1 MQQVVLSKNK
11 VSFLKQSVIANGVV
25 YLLTSFHHY
34 YGAIIYNTPWRKD
47 VVFNGAAIM
56 LVAVLCL
63 FLYRYF
69 HKRAFLAIYLLLT
82 FLVFS
87 LGIGIFEGAY
97 NHLLKDLLYFSG
109 MKLATWRMFYPAPAY
124 EVPNNVIFESTG
136 IAQFFVALI
145 QIYYLKKG
153 YRSAYPNRLNTQG
166 SY

>member
-1 MQQVVLSKNK
+1 MQELIVSKNEIG
-11 VSFLKQSVIANGVV
+11 FLKQSVIANAAV

-47 VVFNGAAIM
+47 VVFNGGAIM
-56 LVAVLCL
+56 LAAVICL
-63 FLYRYF
+63 LLYRYF
-69 HKRAFLAIYLLLT
+69 HKRAFAVAYLLLT

-136 IAQFFVALI
+136 IAQFFVALF
-145 QIYYLKKG
+145 QIYYFRKVYG
-153 YRSAYPNRLNTQG
+153 SIYPKRITAFG
-166 SY
+166 K